1 MSDAFYEPCEKH
13 GARRCAMCA
22 ALERQKSAPSK
33 ITEGDFNRG
42 GADLPSGVMTVAPTF
57 LDTPLDKPPD
67 TSKYPE
73 GSRADRVM
81 VASNKFAA
89 ACDTQMKAQEKVAK
103 LRQEITRAQDSLK
116 CADQDREKARQELT
130 EVIASVPV
138 ITAEAVS

>member
-22 ALERQKSAPSK
+22 ALERQKTAPSRPNV
-33 ITEGDFNRG
+33 GDGR
-42 GADLPSGVMTVAPTF
+42 ADLPSVERPAVAVDDPEK
-57 LDTPLDKPPD
+57 PLD

-73 GSRADRVM
+73 GSKADKVM

-89 ACDTQMKAQEKVAK
+89 ACDTQMRAQENVAR
-103 LRQEITRAQDSLK
+103 LRQEITRAQDRLK

-138 ITAEAVS
+138 ITVDAVS